1 MQSEQSEQTPAVRI
15 HRAPGAK
22 LPERATPG
30 SAAMDVAACLPP
42 DTEIMIPPGQRMAVP
57 TGLTFE
63 IPPGYFIS
71 LRPRSGLALKHG
83 ITLPNAPA
91 TIDADFRGELKVILA
106 NTGDADF
113 RIAHGERIAQLLLE
127 RVLDFSWQEV
137 EDIGELGASERGTG
151 GFGST
156 GLA

>member
-1 MQSEQSEQTPAVRI
+1 METSKQPNVRV

-22 LPERATPG
+22 LPERATQG
-30 SAAMDVAACLPP
+30 AAAMDVAACLPP
-42 DTEIMIPPGQRMAVP
+42 DTEIVIPPGERIAVP

-83 ITLPNAPA
+83 VTLPNTPA

-106 NTGDADF
+106 NTGAADF
-113 RIAHGERIAQLLLE
+113 RIVHGARVAQLLLE
-127 RVLDFSWQEV
+127 RVIDFQWHEV
-137 EDIGELGASERGTG
+137 ESTDELGASERGAG

>member
-1 MQSEQSEQTPAVRI
+1 MIPHVKI

-30 SAAMDVAACLPP
+30 SAALDLHACLAP
-42 DTEIMIPPGQRMAVP
+42 DTEMILTPGSRATVP

-63 IPPGYFIS
+63 IPEGYFIS
-71 LRPRSGLALKHG
+71 LRPRSGLALREG
-83 ITLPNAPA
+83 LILPNAPA
-91 TIDADFRGELKVILA
+91 TIDADFRGELKVIVG
-106 NTGDADF
+106 NINRDPVRIRHGD
-113 RIAHGERIAQLLLE
+113 RIAQLLLE
-127 RVLDFSWQEV
+127 QIQPFAWEEV
-137 EDIGELGASERGTG
+137 ESLDELSGTERGTG

>member
-1 MQSEQSEQTPAVRI
+1 MESNAQSPAVLI

-30 SAAMDVAACLPP
+30 AAAMDVAACLPP
-42 DTEIMIPPGQRMAVP
+42 DTEIVIPPGERIAVP

-63 IPPGYFIS
+63 IPPGYCIS

-83 ITLPNAPA
+83 VTLPNTPA

-106 NTGDADF
+106 NAGDAEF
-113 RIAHGERIAQLLLE
+113 RIAHGDRIAQLLLE
-127 RVLDFSWQEV
+127 RVIEFEWREV
-137 EDIGELGASERGTG
+137 ENTGELGVSERGAG